1 MIKKGILILLPF
13 FVIAL
18 IIGIVSAFFPSD
30 KVSHE
35 NEYKVTDYTINATVR
50 EDNSLLIDEV
60 IDVHFNY
67 SSHGIYR
74 YIPLYQTVMF
84 EQDGKTYKKNYKVEV
99 IFNKNISDKC
109 DFYLSGSN
117 YIMQIGDPYSYAA
130 ENSTFHINY
139 LIKLGDDKIKDF
151 DQLYYNFIGTG
162 WDTTISNVN
171 INIQFEKPIEDR
183 PITFYVGTDGEDE
196 IYTKTIEN
204 SSVSFAYSNRIKPFQ
219 GITARASLS
228 ERYFKTEKKSLV
240 PNIALLSCAV
250 GLFVLALVIYIIN
263 KNKNRIVPIV
273 EFTAPENITPSDAGY
288 IIDAKVNNGDVSALV
303 VYWASKG
310 FVKIDESTGTTVLT
324 KLKDADDTFKE
335 YEKNIFN
342 SMFVGDEGF
351 IISQVN
357 SATAKAISGAR
368 KSVKEEN
375 SKFFNKT
382 VLSIKSFFAAAFMI
396 LIGVGLKV
404 VSNITDTYI
413 SSIVCTSIAIICAAV
428 VLGLMTIKDQKLTL
442 SKKKYFWYQV
452 PLFLILIGIYI
463 PCVIFLFD
471 TYTDPLLTSIFV
483 PVFGLLSVLLI
494 MNLNTRKEGKNKEV
508 GRVFGLRTFILV
520 TEQDRLKMLAEENP
534 ELFFD
539 VLPYAYVLGISNVWI
554 EKFKTIDV
562 QSPDWYVSNN
572 NIVDVYI
579 TAQILSSMN
588 SMNSVVVRSIA
599 QTTAKT
605 ASKIG
610 KIFGGKGGG
619 FSGGGFGGG
628 GGGRW

>member
-1 MIKKGILILLPF
+1 MIKKGILTLLPF

-18 IIGIVSAFFPSD
+18 IAGIISAFFPSD

-35 NEYKVTDYTINATVR
+35 NEYKVTGYTINATVR

-117 YIMQIGDPYSYAA
+117 YIMQIGDPNRYAD
-130 ENSTFHINY
+130 EDSTYHINY
-139 LIKLGDDKIKDF
+139 IIKLGDDKIKDF

-183 PITFYVGTDGEDE
+183 PITFYVGTDGDDK
-196 IYTKTIEN
+196 IITRTIEN
-204 SSVSFAYSNRIKPFQ
+204 NFVSFTYSNRIDPFQ
-219 GITARASLS
+219 GVTARTALD
-228 ERYFKTEKKSLV
+228 EGYFKTEKKSLT
-240 PNIALLSCAV
+240 PNIIILSCAA
-250 GLFVLALVIYIIN
+250 GLFILALIIYIIN
-263 KNKNRIVPIV
+263 KNKNKIVPIV

-288 IIDAKVNNGDVSALV
+288 IIDANVNNGDVSALV

-310 FVKIDESTGTTVLT
+310 FVKIDESTGETVLT
-324 KLKDADDTFKE
+324 KLKDSDELFKD
-335 YEKNIFN
+335 YEKRIFN
-342 SMFVGDEGF
+342 AMFDGDGEF
-351 IISQVN
+351 VISKVD
-357 SATAKAISGAR
+357 SSTAKAISDAR
-368 KSVKEEN
+368 KNIKQEN
-375 SKFFNKT
+375 SKFFNKRT
-382 VLSIKSFFAAAFMI
+382 LTIKSLFVLAFAV

-404 VSNITDTYI
+404 IANIVDI
-413 SSIVCTSIAIICAAV
+413 FFASIFCVSIAIVCAAV

-471 TYTDPLLTSIFV
+471 IYTDPLLTSIFV

-579 TAQILSSMN
+579 TARILSSMN
-588 SMNSVVVRSIA
+588 SMNSVVIHSIA

>member
-1 MIKKGILILLPF
+1 MIKKGILTLLPF
-13 FVIAL
+13 FIFGLVAA
-18 IIGIVSAFFPSD
+18 IISTFFPGE
-30 KVSHE
+30 KVAHE
-35 NEYKVTDYTINATVR
+35 NEYKVTGYTINATVK

-60 IDVHFNY
+60 IDVHFRK

-74 YIPLYQTVMF
+74 YIPLYESIKF
-84 EQDGKTYKKNYKVEV
+84 EQDGKVYKKNYKVEV
-99 IFNKNISDKC
+99 IFNSDVSDEC
-109 DFYLSGSN
+109 DFYLDGNN
-117 YIMQIGDPYSYAA
+117 YIMQIGNPNTYAD
-130 ENSTFHINY
+130 EDSTYHINY
-139 LIKLGDDKIKDF
+139 IIKLGDDKLKDF

-183 PITFYVGTDGEDE
+183 PITFYVGTDGEDD
-196 IYTKTIEN
+196 IITKAIEN
-204 SSVSFAYSNRIKPFQ
+204 SSVSFSYSHRIEPFQ

-228 ERYFKTEKKSLV
+228 EGYFKTEKKSLV
-240 PNIALLSCAV
+240 PNIIILSCAA
-250 GLFVLALVIYIIN
+250 GLFILALIIYIIN
-263 KNKNRIVPIV
+263 KNKNKIVPIV

-288 IIDAKVNNGDVSALV
+288 IIDANVNNGDVSALV

-310 FVKIDESTGTTVLT
+310 FVKIDESTGETVLT
-324 KLKDADDTFKE
+324 KLKDADDSFKD
-335 YEKNIFN
+335 YEKRIFN
-342 SMFVGDEGF
+342 AMFDGDGQF
-351 IISQVN
+351 VISKVD
-357 SATAKAISGAR
+357 SSTAKAISDAR
-368 KSVKEEN
+368 KNIKQEN
-375 SKFFNKT
+375 SKFFNKRT
-382 VLSIKSFFAAAFMI
+382 LTIKSLFVLAFAV

-404 VSNITDTYI
+404 IANIVDI
-413 SSIVCTSIAIICAAV
+413 FFASIFCVSIAIVCAAV
-428 VLGLMTIKDQKLTL
+428 AFGLMTIKDQKLTL
-442 SKKKYFWYQV
+442 SKKKYFWSQV
-452 PLFLILIGIYI
+452 PLFLILLAIYI
-463 PCVIFLFD
+463 PCAISLFD
-471 TYTDPLLTSIFV
+471 IYTDPLLTSIFV

-579 TAQILSSMN
+579 TARILSSMN
-588 SMNSVVVRSIA
+588 SMNSVVIHSIA